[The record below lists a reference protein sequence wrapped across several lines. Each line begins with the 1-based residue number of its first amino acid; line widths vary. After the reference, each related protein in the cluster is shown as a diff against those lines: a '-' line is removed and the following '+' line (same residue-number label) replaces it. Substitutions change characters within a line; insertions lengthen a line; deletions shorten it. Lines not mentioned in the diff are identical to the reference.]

1 MAILMDELTKS
12 EMWAIYMMA
21 SGEEMTDQ
29 VSKTDL
35 VRIICVLCKKLDWV
49 ENHNSFNY
57 LPQEAKS
64 TMEMK
69 LNFRGMAILMDALS
83 KSEMWAIYLMAS
95 GQEMTDKVSKADL
108 VRIICVLCKNLDWV
122 EQGDKQIELITTRSP
137 EKDSKNRPQDN
148 KKYNSSNFDAEI
160 STTKSHMS

>member
-1 MAILMDELTKS
+1 MKLNFSGMAILMDELTKS

-83 KSEMWAIYLMAS
+83 KSEMWAIYLMGL
-95 GQEMTDKVSKADL
+95 GQEIPDKVTKFDL
-108 VRIICVLCKNLDWV
+108 IKIIHLLCKKLEVFWDVPANIYFNHL
-122 EQGDKQIELITTRSP
+122 QLG
-137 EKDSKNRPQDN
+137 N
-148 KKYNSSNFDAEI
+148 
-160 STTKSHMS
+160 MSMICL